1 MTQKKA
7 RLETSVEEEESRV
20 KEEAE
25 ARRQAEA
32 EALNQLRIDKL
43 AKISAVAP
51 ADNEEEAARIRQE
64 FDEDLERLKVSKQI
78 VLMAFTILLWK
89 SLLWNEWICSY

>member
-1 MTQKKA
+1 M
-7 RLETSVEEEESRV
+7 EEEESRV
-20 KEEAE
+20 KEETE

-64 FDEDLERLKVSKQI
+64 FDEDLERLKVSKQ
-78 VLMAFTILLWK
+78 VMLMAVTILIRK
-89 SLLWNEWICSY
+89 ILLWNESICNY

>member
-1 MTQKKA
+1 M
-7 RLETSVEEEESRV
+7 

-25 ARRQAEA
+25 ARRQAEG

-64 FDEDLERLKVSKQI
+64 FDEDLERLKVSKQ
-78 VLMAFTILLWK
+78 VMLMAVTILIRK
-89 SLLWNEWICSY
+89 ILLWNESICNY

>member
-1 MTQKKA
+1 M
-7 RLETSVEEEESRV
+7 EEEESRV

-43 AKISAVAP
+43 ARISAVAP
-51 ADNEEEAARIRQE
+51 ADNEEEASRIRQE
-64 FDEDLERLKVSKQI
+64 FDEDLERLKVTKRI
-78 VLMAFTILLWK
+78 MLMAFTILLWE
-89 SLLWNEWICSY
+89 SLLWNESICSH